1 VKPRFFRSASEFRQ
15 WLERRHDSVT
25 ELWVGFYKKASGKR
39 GITYAEAV
47 DQALCFGW
55 IDGIKKRVDEHGY
68 THRFSPR
75 TSKSVWSLI
84 NTRRAEELKRLGV
97 MHPAGLAAF
106 EKRDPAR
113 SGLYSFENPS
123 VSLPLPLARRFK
135 ANKKAWLFFAAQP
148 PGYRRVAIS
157 WVTGAKQDATR
168 ERRLAL
174 LVHASANGKRFGL
187 VIGGGRDR

>member
-1 VKPRFFRSASEFRQ
+1 ME
-15 WLERRHDSVT
+15 

-55 IDGIKKRVDEHGY
+55 IDGIKKRVDEQGY

-75 TSKSVWSLI
+75 TSKSVWSVV
-84 NTRRAEELKRLGV
+84 NTRRAEELKRLGL
-97 MHPAGLAAF
+97 MHAAGLAAF
-106 EKRDPAR
+106 ERRDPAK

-123 VSLPLPLARRFK
+123 VSLPPPLARQFK
-135 ANKKAWLFFAAQP
+135 ANKQAWLFFEAQP
-148 PGYRRVAIS
+148 PGYRRIAIS
-157 WVTGAKQDATR
+157 WVVSAKQDATR

-174 LVHASANGKRFGL
+174 LVHASANGNRFGL
-187 VIGGGRDR
+187 VIGGGRDQ

>member
-1 VKPRFFRSASEFRQ
+1 MKPRFFRSASEFRQ
-15 WLERRHDSVT
+15 WLERRHDGAT

-75 TSKSVWSLI
+75 QSKSVWSLI
-84 NTRRAEELKRLGV
+84 NTRRAEALKRIGM

-113 SGLYSFENPS
+113 SGYSSETPP
-123 VSLPLPLARRFK
+123 VSLPPPLARQFK
-135 ANKKAWLFFAAQP
+135 ANRQAWLFFEAQP
-148 PGYRRVAIS
+148 PGYRRIAIS
-157 WVTGAKQDATR
+157 WVVSAKQDATR

-187 VIGGGRDR
+187 VIGGGRDQ